1 MSANAAGLLA
11 SPRRQEIMR
20 LVWTAERSAGDIHRG
35 MPDVSFAAVS
45 QHLRLLSEGGLVRSR
60 RDGQRRCYSANKD
73 AVGALAE
80 FLTTL
85 WSDALWRLKLN
96 AELEQHRRGPQ
107 PTRSR
112 DRSTR
117 RARRTRS

>member
-1 MSANAAGLLA
+1 MRTNVASLLG

-20 LVWTAERSAGDIHRG
+20 LVWTREQSAGDIHRA

-45 QHLRLLSEGGLVRSR
+45 QHLRLLSDGGLVRSR
-60 RDGQRRCYSANKD
+60 RDGQRRCYAANRE
-73 AVGALAE
+73 AVGPLAD
-80 FLTTL
+80 FLTKL
-85 WSDALWRLKLN
+85 WDDALWRLKLH